1 MLVCAMLGLCW
12 MLLPRVMKAVESAA
26 RQPHR
31 EVTGVACEGAGYL
44 MTGIVVMG
52 SLWVGSRPQLGG
64 GLRIALALGALV
76 AIAALVASMR
86 LMPADLLWHFWR
98 EPAMAIAITLIAAFP
113 AVVFARGMAMLAL
126 AVFRRWRSRRA
137 A

>member
-12 MLLPRVMKAVESAA
+12 MLLPRAVKAIEGAA

-52 SLWVGSRPQLGG
+52 SLWVGCGG
-64 GLRIALALGALV
+64 GSNTGNTDGGTDGGNKNCTHEFVCQNDVCACGSDGSGA
-76 AIAALVASMR
+76 ACADPDDTEAAAS
-86 LMPADLLWHFWR
+86 DKCDSKC
-98 EPAMAIAITLIAAFP
+98 E
-113 AVVFARGMAMLAL
+113 VC
-126 AVFRRWRSRRA
+126 S
-137 A
+137 